1 MSKFWSSMAKRAEPY
16 IPGEQVNKPN
26 IIKLNTNENPYPPSP
41 KVLDAI
47 ENEIK
52 DSLRLYP
59 SPTMD
64 DLRSAIAN
72 YYNLEK
78 KNVFVGN
85 GSDEILA
92 FAFMGL
98 FEPGKQIRFPDIT
111 YSFYPV
117 YSKVFD
123 IDYETIPLNHD
134 FTIDVT
140 RFFQSKGGVI
150 FPNPNAPTSL
160 NLHVEDIEAIVRE
173 NPDQVVIIDEAYVDF
188 AEQSAVSLV
197 NQYENL
203 LVIQTMS
210 KSRSLAGLRV
220 GFAMGNEQLIE
231 ALIRMKDSF
240 NSYPV
245 DRLAIAGATAAMKDV
260 DYFKDTT
267 KKIIETREVTIAN
280 LTELGFDVLPSAAN
294 FVFASHPKI
303 NASVLYEQ
311 LREQDILIRYFGTP
325 PIENYVRISI
335 GTDEEMNMLM
345 LAIKKIMDK
354 TS

>member
-1 MSKFWSSMAKRAEPY
+1 MSTFWSSMAKRAEPY
-16 IPGEQVNKPN
+16 IPGEQINKTN

-41 KVLDAI
+41 NVLEAI

-64 DLRSAIAN
+64 DLRLAIAN
-72 YYNLEK
+72 YYELEK
-78 KNVFVGN
+78 ENVFVGN

-98 FEPGKQIRFPDIT
+98 FEPGNPIRFPDIT

-117 YSKVFD
+117 YSKVFN
-123 IDYETIPLNHD
+123 IDFETVPLNSD
-134 FTIDVT
+134 FTIDIT
-140 RFFQSKGGVI
+140 KFFRSKGGVI

-160 NLHVEDIEAIVRE
+160 YLQVDDIEAIVRE
-173 NPDQVVIIDEAYVDF
+173 NQNQVVIIDEAYVDF
-188 AEQSAVSLV
+188 AEQSAVSLIEKYDNV
-197 NQYENL
+197 

-210 KSRSLAGLRV
+210 KSRALAGLRV

-245 DRLAIAGATAAMKDV
+245 DRLALAGATAAIEDKK
-260 DYFKDTT
+260 YFKET
-267 KKIIETREVTIAN
+267 TREIITTRETTIAK

-294 FVFASHPKI
+294 FVFASHPTVDAKE
-303 NASVLYEQ
+303 LYEQ
-311 LREQDILIRYFGTP
+311 LREQDILIRYFGTA

-335 GTDEEMNMLM
+335 GTDKEMEQFIE
-345 LAIKKIMDK
+345 ATK
-354 TS
+354 TIIDGV

>member
-16 IPGEQVNKPN
+16 IPGEQIDKEN
-26 IIKLNTNENPYPPSP
+26 IIKLNTNENPYPPSE
-41 KVLDAI
+41 KVLGAI

-64 DLRSAIAN
+64 DLRTAIADD
-72 YYNLEK
+72 YQLEK

-92 FAFMGL
+92 FTFMGL
-98 FEPGKQIRFPDIT
+98 FEPGKPIRFPNIT

-117 YSKVFD
+117 YAKVFN
-123 IDYETIPLNHD
+123 IEYETIPLNDD
-134 FTIDVT
+134 FTMDISQ
-140 RFFQSKGGVI
+140 FFQSKGGVI

-160 NLHVEDIEAIVRE
+160 YLKLADIEAIVRE
-173 NPDQVVIIDEAYVDF
+173 NQDQVVVIDEAYVDF
-188 AEQSAVSLV
+188 AEQSASCLIKKHD
-197 NQYENL
+197 NI

-220 GFAMGNEQLIE
+220 GFALGNEQLIE

-245 DRLAIAGATAAMKDV
+245 DRLALAGATAAIKDREH
-260 DYFKDTT
+260 FDTT
-267 KKIIETREVTIAN
+267 TNKIIATREYTQIK
-280 LTELGFDVLPSAAN
+280 LTELDFQVLPSAAN
-294 FVFASHPKI
+294 FVFASHPHVHAKD
-303 NASVLYEQ
+303 LYEQ
-311 LREQDILIRYFGTP
+311 LRQQDILIRYFGTE

-335 GTDEEMNMLM
+335 GTDEEMEQFIRAVT
-345 LAIKKIMDK
+345 AIINK
-354 TS
+354 